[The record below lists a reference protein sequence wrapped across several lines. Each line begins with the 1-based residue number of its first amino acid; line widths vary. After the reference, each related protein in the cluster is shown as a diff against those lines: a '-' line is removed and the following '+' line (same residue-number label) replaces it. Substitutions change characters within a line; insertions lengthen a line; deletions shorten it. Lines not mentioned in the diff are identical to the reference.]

1 MEGHYGVFQDVMLRI
16 HVKIPKKERQK
27 GIDLYRPY
35 DKPTILPGGT
45 DMGFK
50 KLRTGRSVIKVF
62 CLKR

>member
-1 MEGHYGVFQDVMLRI
+1 MLRI